1 MQHTHILIIGAGM
14 AGTRFAMQYA
24 KSRLSAHSGL
34 GIDSQCEQSRDE
46 FAITLINSEP
56 YAGYNRIMLS
66 PVLAGEKR
74 FAEICIYFL
83 RGVRQHCNITVRQV
97 TVSDINLA
105 AHQVITD
112 SGETIGY
119 DKLVFATGSRHL
131 FCHCPTIPQKA
142 SWVFVPKPMWTLC

>member
-34 GIDSQCEQSRDE
+34 GIDSQGEQSQDE

-74 FAEICIYFL
+74 FAEIYLFS
-83 RGVRQHCNITVRQV
+83 QEEYANHNITVKTGC

-105 AHQVITD
+105 AH
-112 SGETIGY
+112 
-119 DKLVFATGSRHL
+119 
-131 FCHCPTIPQKA
+131 
-142 SWVFVPKPMWTLC
+142 

>member
-24 KSRLSAHSGL
+24 KSRLGV
-34 GIDSQCEQSRDE
+34 DSQGEQSRDE

-74 FAEICIYFL
+74 FAEIYLFS
-83 RGVRQHCNITVRQV
+83 QEEYANHNITV
-97 TVSDINLA
+97 
-105 AHQVITD
+105 
-112 SGETIGY
+112 
-119 DKLVFATGSRHL
+119 KTG
-131 FCHCPTIPQKA
+131 
-142 SWVFVPKPMWTLC
+142 

>member
-34 GIDSQCEQSRDE
+34 GIDSQGEQSQDE

-66 PVLAGEKR
+66 PVLAGKNASLR
-74 FAEICIYFL
+74 FIYFL
-83 RGVRQHCNITVRQV
+83 KRST
-97 TVSDINLA
+97 
-105 AHQVITD
+105 
-112 SGETIGY
+112 
-119 DKLVFATGSRHL
+119 
-131 FCHCPTIPQKA
+131 PTIT
-142 SWVFVPKPMWTLC
+142 SL